1 MSFSIT
7 RPLAAAMVAGLVFSA
22 IPAQAQ
28 VMNSVSPNAIQPET
42 TLSISATSDVKS
54 APDVA
59 YLTGGVVSTAPT
71 AREALQMNAN
81 DMAGVYKALEA
92 AGLEKK
98 NIQTSNFSIQ
108 PQYTYPEN
116 AERILNGYQ
125 VSNQVTAK
133 VTDLDKLGSIIDAM
147 VAQGGNTFS
156 GIQFAVEDPSD
167 LVNEARRDAIKDAM
181 ARAQLYA
188 DATGYSVARIVTISE
203 NEIYSPQPQPKMMAR
218 AMMSDGAESTQIS
231 GGEISYSA
239 TVNVTFEFRK

>member
-28 VMNSVSPNAIQPET
+28 VMNSVSANAIQPET
-42 TLSISATSDVKS
+42 TLSISATSEVNS

-71 AREALQMNAN
+71 AREALQKNAN

-92 AGLEKK
+92 AGLDKK
-98 NIQTSNFSIQ
+98 NIQTSNFSLQ

-116 AERILNGYQ
+116 AERILNGYE

-133 VTDLDKLGSIIDAM
+133 VTDLDKAGGMIDAM

-156 GIQFAVEDPSD
+156 GIQFAVQDPSE
-167 LVNEARRDAIKDAM
+167 LLNEARRKAIKDAM
-181 ARAQLYA
+181 SRAELYA
-188 DATGYSVARIVTISE
+188 DATGYSVARIVTMTE
-203 NEIYSPQPQPKMMAR
+203 NAAYSPQPKMMTRAR
-218 AMMSDGAESTQIS
+218 MSDGAESTQIS